1 MITYYETY
9 RKAMLRILKYCTDRS
24 IKDWILIPTRK
35 EDGKSQTIKI
45 ELSEEVNSKYTTFLK
60 TYVWNSID

>member
-1 MITYYETY
+1 MITYCETH
-9 RKAMLRILKYCTDRS
+9 RKVMLRILKYCNDRP

-35 EDGKSQTIKI
+35 QDEKSQTIEI
-45 ELSEEVNSKYTTFLK
+45 ELSGEVNSNYTTCLK